1 MIGYVNR
8 LPASRYAKTWAAA
21 VTVGMMLFVTTPSLG
36 QQIPV
41 GVPMALT
48 GPYAFVG
55 IAVRNGIVLALEE
68 ANGKGTLAPARL
80 RIIGEDT
87 ASDKGQSI
95 TLANRLN
102 AVDKVLIM
110 LGPTSSIEGLAAAP
124 VANDL
129 KMPMFTSAVS
139 GDVLKAGPWSYKITA
154 SPVDIMAEFGRFAAN
169 RLKLKKTV
177 YVFNRD
183 NDGLVT
189 QKNVF
194 RDVLKAAGGEV
205 VAEEGILG
213 SDTDFVALSTKLASS
228 GADSIFI
235 ASPAEQGANLVIQAR
250 QAGLSDKVTILAPPS
265 MASQAFIKTGGKAVE
280 GAYLVADYF
289 EGADTPQNKAF
300 VAAFRAKH
308 KAAPDNWAAVGYALG
323 SVAVDILKIAGP
335 NADRETV
342 RASFGKL
349 GRVPTVLGD
358 GSFEFG
364 PDRAPHY
371 GAVILTVRSGAFVDA
386 SK

>member
-1 MIGYVNR
+1 MSVDTAR
-8 LPASRYAKTWAAA
+8 SSASRRLRAWTVMASLGGLLAA
-21 VTVGMMLFVTTPSLG
+21 TPSLG
-36 QQIPV
+36 QEIPV

-68 ANGKGTLAPARL
+68 ANERGTLAPARL

-139 GDVLKAGPWSYKITA
+139 GDILKAGPWSYKITA
-154 SPVDIMAEFGRFAAN
+154 SPADIMAEFGRFAAD

-213 SDTDFVALSTKLASS
+213 SDTDFVA
-228 GADSIFI
+228 
-235 ASPAEQGANLVIQAR
+235 IQAR

-280 GAYLVADYF
+280 GTYLVADYF
-289 EGADTPQNKAF
+289 EGADTPQNKTF

-323 SVAVDILKIAGP
+323 SIAVDVLKIAGP

-364 PDRAPHY
+364 PDRAPRY
-371 GAVILTVRSGAFVDA
+371 GAAILAVRGGAFVDA
-386 SK
+386 GK